1 MPEPLRDAYA
11 LVIGIAKYEAVT
23 PLPPSVL
30 RDARAVARVLREPT
44 RCAYPAGNVQLLL
57 GKKATRPGIVDA
69 VGRLAGRLNE
79 KSTVLI
85 YFSGHGGRINSGLL
99 AGDYL
104 LTYDSR
110 IDSAES
116 LQTTGLS
123 GDWLSENIGRF
134 PARKVLVVLDCCHAG
149 GIGEAKFAGS
159 PSFSALSTR
168 FYDQLESGHGRVI
181 IASSANNEVSYVN
194 PRDYH
199 SIFTKHFLAGLSGRA
214 KSSGRVIR
222 VFDLFDYVHPRV
234 TEEEPRQHPLLK
246 ATVRDNFPVARAEP
260 LPCPYPGMKP
270 YGSDDDRRFFCGRKQ
285 ETVALVER
293 IRSSRR
299 QLIIGASG
307 SGKTSLLAAGVRPA
321 MIADHRFGAGEWAV
335 RELDLGEQSAGESL
349 IRELASDTDDSGQG
363 GVKRLLSS
371 TPNAN
376 RLLVTVDALERLFG
390 WRDTE
395 KMNAVQEMIGKLCEL
410 PDVYVLMT
418 MRADFFEEFLQSR
431 LFGRFERARYE
442 LQAMTPEQ
450 LGAAIQD
457 PAKELGVTIDS
468 DLVVT
473 LVEEAKGDGDPGLLP
488 WIQETMRLLWKD
500 IDQDYH
506 LSKNAYDE
514 LQHQDGRSA
523 IRCAIENHAESV
535 LEEIGPDSESL
546 VRRILMRMVQ
556 FDMASTSDGTERHR
570 YRRRQQTEAQLKW
583 KGCDEAKL
591 AGILDRLVKGR
602 LLTAANASEART
614 YDLVHEAII
623 TGWPR
628 LLQWICEHSE
638 AERIR
643 RKWEE
648 RAEGWKHRQLV
659 GQPGGLLDKHE
670 LADAQNWCIRGSGQA
685 LGCSAL
691 LSEFLAKS
699 EEAERK
705 EKYKPVIAAALVGV
719 LLTILWFASTL
730 YAEWNNEQEIMKQ
743 LAAEDDKQRGDAG
756 LRLAKLGPD
765 GNIRLAKRILD
776 SDQFASARWLRQGL
790 AEAIARG
797 ADEWSQ
803 PTSKLLDLTKLLV
816 QRIEGLAASED
827 VMVMHR
833 VIQAYVA
840 FGATEEL
847 DSLYA
852 QQRAKLSTQPR
863 GDGMV
868 LIPKGLYV
876 ITDERGNHGPTV
888 RPITDDFYIDLNEV
902 TNDDWKMNMSNAK
915 LKRDDWPEWK
925 ERRQDERFASQPLVM
940 VTQKE
945 AIEYCKEK
953 QGKRL
958 PTVDEWQ
965 AAARGP
971 WGWTYPW
978 GESVDLAREL
988 VKTSAYDDRA
998 LLKPKI
1004 AASHTLEH
1012 FKHDESVFGV
1022 RDMAARVYEWT
1033 QAGKGSVGAQ
1043 GASAYADVKH
1053 LAPGDE
1059 AIDLRSWIGDLSGI
1073 NTTNFRLSRWS
1084 VKTSSGDFDSDLG
1097 FRCVKDK
1104 KP

>member
-1 MPEPLRDAYA
+1 MPELLRDAYA
-11 LVIGIAKYEAVT
+11 LVIGIAKYQAVS

-44 RCAYPAGNVQLLL
+44 RCAYPVGNVQLLL
-57 GKKATRPGIVDA
+57 GKKATRQGIVEA
-69 VGRLAGRLNE
+69 FERLAARLNE

-85 YFSGHGGRINSGLL
+85 YFSGHGGQINSGPL

-123 GDWLSENIGRF
+123 GDWLSENMGRF

-214 KSSGRVIR
+214 KSSERVIR
-222 VFDLFDYVHPRV
+222 VLDLFDYVHLRV

-246 ATVRDNFPVARAEP
+246 AIVRDNFPVARADP

-270 YGSDDDRRFFCGRKQ
+270 YGSDDDRRFFCGREQ
-285 ETVALVER
+285 ETVAIVER

-299 QLIIGASG
+299 QLIIGVSG
-307 SGKTSLLAAGVRPA
+307 SGKTSLLATGVRPA
-321 MIADHRFGAGEWAV
+321 MIADHRFGAGEWVV

-349 IRELASDTDDSGQG
+349 IRELASDTDDSGHG
-363 GVKRLLSS
+363 GVKRLLSA

-410 PDVYVLMT
+410 PDAYVVMT
-418 MRADFFEEFLQSR
+418 MRADFYPEFLQSR
-431 LFGRFERARYE
+431 LFGRFERARYD
-442 LQAMTPEQ
+442 LRAMTPKQ
-450 LGAAIQD
+450 LGEAIEQ
-457 PAKELGVTIDS
+457 PARKLGVTIDPG
-468 DLVVT
+468 LVVT

-500 IDQDYH
+500 IDQDYN
-506 LSKNAYDE
+506 LSKSAYDKLE
-514 LQHQDGRSA
+514 QQDGRSV

-535 LEEIGPDSESL
+535 LEEIGRDSESL

-556 FDMASTSDGTERHR
+556 FDMASTSDGTERPR

-591 AGILDRLVKGR
+591 AEILDKLVKGR

-623 TGWPR
+623 DIKGWPR

-648 RAEGWKHRQLV
+648 RADDWKHRQLV

-685 LGCSAL
+685 LGCSDL

-705 EKYKPVIAAALVGV
+705 GRYKTVKAAALVGV
-719 LLTILWFASTL
+719 ILTIIWFAFTL
-730 YAEWNNEQEIMKQ
+730 YDEWKNEQEIMKQ

-756 LRLAKLGPD
+756 LRLAKLGSD

-803 PTSKLLDLTKLLV
+803 PTSKLFNLTKLLV

-847 DSLYA
+847 DRLYA

-863 GDGMV
+863 RDDMV

-876 ITDERGNHGPTV
+876 ITDERDNQEPMV
-888 RPITDDFYIDLNEV
+888 RPIISDFHIDLKEV
-902 TNDDWKMNMSNAK
+902 TNGDWINIMKEEK
-915 LKRDDWPEWK
+915 LERDDWPEWK
-925 ERRQDERFASQPLVM
+925 ERRQDEKRFASQPLVM

-945 AIEYCKEK
+945 AIRYCEK
-953 QGKRL
+953 QHKRL
-958 PTVDEWQ
+958 PTVEEWQ

-978 GESVDLAREL
+978 GESVAKVREL
-988 VKTSAYDDRA
+988 VKTSAYDERSNPA
-998 LLKPKI
+998 T
-1004 AASHTLEH
+1004 TLTHSLDH
-1012 FKHDESVFGV
+1012 FKDDVSVFGV

-1033 QAGKGSVGAQ
+1033 ANKDGSLGAQ
-1043 GASAYADVKH
+1043 GASVYIDVTH
-1053 LAPGDE
+1053 LGKSE
-1059 AIDLRSWIGDLSGI
+1059 EYIDLRSSTIDLGKVDGKA
-1073 NTTNFRLSRWS
+1073 FRLSRWS
-1084 VKTSSGDFDSDLG
+1084 RKESPRVFDRDLG
-1097 FRCVKDK
+1097 FRCVKDRD
-1104 KP
+1104 P